1 MCGRDGTDVVQ
12 LVQTTP
18 QGIGTDGTEARYE
31 GAATAHREMDSRQ
44 VLHRSGNVVTL
55 LATFFFV
62 FILRYYALSVRAC
75 TKRKSG
81 FPRCCTFALS
91 EKHSEGVDKDASRAV
106 ANISLFIFHFSL
118 ILIMIL
124 YVLKKNKNSKSAA
137 FGKYFAY
144 PVIEETVTLD
154 GLAEHMSSHNTPYS
168 KGAIKGMLT
177 DMVSCIKELLLE
189 GKNVKIADLAIF
201 SLGIKNNGGAVSED
215 VFTVSKHIKGV
226 KLRARATGELI
237 AKSLNLEATLKKASA
252 TTKTSGNGGSNGG
265 GTTPT
270 GGDSNTGGSQSG
282 GTGSITP
289 SGGGSG
295 SNSGSGSN
303 TGGNSGNSGND
314 PNDPNDP
321 NWQGDIN

>member
-1 MCGRDGTDVVQ
+1 
-12 LVQTTP
+12 
-18 QGIGTDGTEARYE
+18 
-31 GAATAHREMDSRQ
+31 
-44 VLHRSGNVVTL
+44 
-55 LATFFFV
+55 
-62 FILRYYALSVRAC
+62 
-75 TKRKSG
+75 
-81 FPRCCTFALS
+81 
-91 EKHSEGVDKDASRAV
+91 
-106 ANISLFIFHFSL
+106 
-118 ILIMIL
+118 MIL
-124 YVLKKNKNSKSAA
+124 YVLKQNKNSKSAA
-137 FGKYFAY
+137 FGKWFAY

-215 VFTVSKHIKGV
+215 VFTVSKNIKGV

-252 TTKTSGNGGSNGG
+252 TSKTSGNGGSNGG

-270 GGDSNTGGSQSG
+270 GGDSNNGGSQSG